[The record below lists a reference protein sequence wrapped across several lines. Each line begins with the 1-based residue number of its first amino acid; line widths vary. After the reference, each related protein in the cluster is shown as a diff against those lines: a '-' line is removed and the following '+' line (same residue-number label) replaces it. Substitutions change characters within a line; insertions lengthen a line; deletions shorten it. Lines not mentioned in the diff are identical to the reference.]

1 MQIVLFRCTIV
12 SFSKTLRGE
21 NRLNK
26 YKYLIVESSVLPEVF
41 QKVVEAKELIAK
53 NIAKSSSHA
62 CELVGLSRSTFYRY
76 KDCVEVYNADSHST
90 ITLNIS
96 LADKPGVLA
105 SVLDFLRNNGANILT
120 INQNMPVNGVAPV
133 FISMRDNSVSHGI
146 SSTIDSIK
154 KLDGVVNAKFI

>member
-1 MQIVLFRCTIV
+1 M
-12 SFSKTLRGE
+12 SE
-21 NRLNK
+21 K

-41 QKVVEAKELIAK
+41 GKVVEAKELLAK
-53 NIAKSSSHA
+53 NIAKNSSHA

-76 KDCVEVYNADSHST
+76 KDCVEVYNADQHHT

-96 LADKPGVLA
+96 LDDKPGVLA

-120 INQNMPVNGVAPV
+120 INQSIPVNSVAPV
-133 FISMRDNSVSHGI
+133 CISMRDNSVSHSI

-154 KLDGVVNAKFI
+154 KLDGVVSAKFV